1 MRAPGTRASQGV
13 CTEAPVCQAPSLAVE
28 GTNQTKHEAYI
39 PSGGSQWTG
48 GGLSARGEKAGRAAG
63 EDAAGAALTR
73 SGLWGTQQKV
83 QLSAEGGCPGDALR
97 GTGEEFAG
105 GRNRP
110 PAGAG
115 RARGGPRGAAG
126 PACGAALRLGFWLL

>member
-1 MRAPGTRASQGV
+1 MDRRG
-13 CTEAPVCQAPSLAVE
+13 PV
-28 GTNQTKHEAYI
+28 
-39 PSGGSQWTG
+39 
-48 GGLSARGEKAGRAAG
+48 ARGEKAGRAAG

-73 SGLWGTQQKV
+73 SGLWGTQEKV

-115 RARGGPRGAAG
+115 RERGGPRGAAG